1 MTYKELQAH
10 VNGGFNFRITP
21 DELALILDQMDRH
34 EESVDPE
41 WWKLRLW
48 VIRN

>member
-10 VNGGFNFRITP
+10 VKGGVHHYMTP
-21 DELALILDQMDRH
+21 DELYWVLDNMDRH
-34 EESVDPE
+34 EESVDAG

-48 VIRN
+48 AMRN